1 MRVLV
6 DANLFIAYLLKPTD
20 DSFINLLLNTV
31 GEGSITL
38 LMPGAL
44 LHEIE
49 QTIRRKPHLNKRITE
64 TQLQTFTGLLQA
76 ISEEI
81 PLIAEAIPRL
91 TRDEKDDYLIAYAVV
106 GQADYLI
113 SGDKDLLVLGKVQGV
128 TIVDSGEFR
137 QVLRRV

>member
-49 QTIRRKPHLNKRITE
+49 QTIRHKPHLNKRITE

>member
-38 LMPGAL
+38 LMPAAL

-64 TQLQTFTGLLQA
+64 TQLQTFTRLLQA

-128 TIVDSGEFR
+128 TMVDSAEFR